1 MAVYNFSFGSN
12 MSSSRLL
19 ARLPNATRIGTA
31 ILAGYELTFD
41 MVSTDGSG
49 KGNVRPSNDK
59 SAQVYGVVY
68 QLNDAEKTILDA
80 IEGPRY
86 DCVDIQVT
94 LLDGQQ
100 VAAHCQIANTTDA
113 QILPYDWYM
122 QHVHRGALEAG
133 VPNAYSDAIK
143 SRPTCQDSDSAR
155 AAIEFAVHQK

>member
-59 SAQVYGVVY
+59 NAQVYGVVY

-100 VAAHCQIANTTDA
+100 VAAHCYIANTTDA

-143 SRPTCQDSDSAR
+143 SRPTCQNSDSAR

>member
-59 SAQVYGVVY
+59 NAQVYGVVY

-100 VAAHCQIANTTDA
+100 VAAHCYIANTTDA

-122 QHVHRGALEAG
+122 QHVHRGALEAA

-143 SRPTCQDSDSAR
+143 SWPTCQDSDTVR
-155 AAIEFAVHQK
+155 AATEFAVHQK

>member
-49 KGNVRPSNDK
+49 KGNVRSSNDK
-59 SAQVYGVVY
+59 NAQVYGVVY

-86 DCVDIQVT
+86 DCIDIQVT
-94 LLDGQQ
+94 LLDGQK
-100 VAAHCQIANTTDA
+100 VAAHCYIANTTDA

>member
-31 ILAGYELTFD
+31 ILAGYKLTFD

-59 SAQVYGVVY
+59 NAQVYGVVY

-100 VAAHCQIANTTDA
+100 VAAHCYIANTTDA